1 MLDVKADS
9 KYQPTIEAVKKENE
23 LLRLMEQPK
32 ISFSA
37 VSKSILQGAKVRFNC
52 CEFDDGELTEE
63 LKDEI
68 SQLSI
73 DEKVDCKT
81 MKKYI
86 KQVTIQPD
94 GGIAT
99 VFINNAEIT
108 NGGA

>member
-1 MLDVKADS
+1 MLLFREK
-9 KYQPTIEAVKKENE
+9 
-23 LLRLMEQPK
+23 QPK

-37 VSKSILQGAKVRFNC
+37 VSRSIMQEAKVRFNC

-73 DEKVDCKT
+73 DEKVDYRT

-86 KQVTIQPD
+86 KQAFSPIS
-94 GGIAT
+94 
-99 VFINNAEIT
+99 NKK
-108 NGGA
+108 

>member
-1 MLDVKADS
+1 MLDIKADS
-9 KYQPTIEAVKKENE
+9 KYQQTIEAVKEENE
-23 LLRLMEQPK
+23 LSRLMDQPK

-37 VSKSILQGAKVRFNC
+37 VSRSIMQGAKVRFNC

-63 LKDEI
+63 LKYEI
-68 SQLSI
+68 SQFSI
-73 DEKVDCKT
+73 GEKVDCKT
-81 MKKYI
+81 IKKYI

-94 GGIAT
+94 GGIIT